1 MKYTKKVASLTYE
14 PTGECPAL
22 DELIDLKKT
31 RELAAEIM
39 SDTTIPDDVK
49 RFLIEAAH
57 RHAVFNYAK
66 IAEYYCHAPANV
78 QRLMEKSALVVV
90 DFEDAMK
97 YGFVQYSK
105 KLEELRGDLGG
116 AEKDEGT
123 LVLEGKK
130 PAKGE
135 EGSESEG

>member
-1 MKYTKKVASLTYE
+1 MKYTKKVSGLTYE

-22 DELIDLKKT
+22 SELIDLTKT
-31 RELAAEIM
+31 RELAAEIVAD
-39 SDTTIPDDVK
+39 STIPDDVK
-49 RFLIEAAH
+49 KFLIEAAH
-57 RHAVFNYAK
+57 RHAVFNYSK
-66 IAEYYCHAPANV
+66 IAEYYCHAPANI
-78 QRLMEKSALVVV
+78 QRLMEKSALVVI
-90 DFEDAMK
+90 DFEDALK

-130 PAKGE
+130 PGSDSSE
-135 EGSESEG
+135 NEG

>member
-1 MKYTKKVASLTYE
+1 MKYTKKVSSLTYE
-14 PTGECPAL
+14 PTGECPEL
-22 DELIDLKKT
+22 SELIDLTKT
-31 RELAAEIM
+31 RELAAEII
-39 SDTTIPDDVK
+39 SDATIPDDVK
-49 RFLIEAAH
+49 KFLVEAAH

-90 DFEDAMK
+90 DFEDALK
-97 YGFVQYSK
+97 FGFVQYSK

-123 LVLEGKK
+123 LVLEGNKK
-130 PAKGE
+130 PGSDSE
-135 EGSESEG
+135 EAEG